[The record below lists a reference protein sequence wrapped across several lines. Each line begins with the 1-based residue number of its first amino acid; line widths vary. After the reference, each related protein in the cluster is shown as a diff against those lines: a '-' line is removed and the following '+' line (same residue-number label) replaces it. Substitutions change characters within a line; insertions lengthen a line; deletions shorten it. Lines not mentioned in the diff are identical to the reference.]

1 MKQKIILSTLNARY
15 LHTSLALR
23 YIAANMMELSGN
35 TEIVEF
41 VIGENT
47 FLLAEKLL
55 LKSPDIIGFGV
66 YIWNA
71 TETKK
76 LIDAIKAISPDTI
89 IIAGGPEV
97 SYEPL
102 RVDFSNADYIVRGEG
117 ERSFYELCAQIIAKV
132 PPKERIINKKPL
144 QPKEIALPYRLYT
157 DEDIAHRYIYVEAS
171 RGCPFECEFCL
182 SSIDERVSYF
192 DVDAILREFETLWQ
206 RGARNFK
213 FIDRSFNLN
222 VSVATRIFDFFL
234 SKEPPYLL
242 HFEVIPDSFPQRLL
256 SKIAQ
261 FPPASLQLE
270 VGIQTLNDEVGARIN
285 RRLDKEKIKQNIA
298 FLERDTSTHLHVDL
312 IAGLPGESME
322 SFGKNLNELYALT
335 SSEIQLGILK
345 KLSGTSIGRHD
356 ATYNAVYSDEPPY
369 EILQNDLIPFL
380 QMQQIKRFARFWDIG
395 YNSGNFR
402 ESIRMLW
409 MGTDDVFGSFF
420 AFSEWVYS
428 QTESTWQIAMNRYAE
443 LLFRYLT
450 ELMGVDKRIVA
461 DAILNDISAVGGRSV
476 PHFLRDFA
484 AKIPQKNSS
493 EEPKIGKRQQIWAK
507 KE

>member
-1 MKQKIILSTLNARY
+1 MKKIILSTLNARY

-23 YIAANMMELSGN
+23 YIAANMRELAEN

-55 LKSPDIIGFGV
+55 QKSPDIIGFGV

-71 TETKK
+71 AETKR
-76 LIDAIKAISPDTI
+76 LIDAIKAVSPDIT

-102 RVDFSNADYIVRGEG
+102 RVDFSGADYIVRGEG
-117 ERSFYELCAQIIAKV
+117 EKSFYELCKSLLSGKRPENKIIQKV
-132 PPKERIINKKPL
+132 KL
-144 QPKEIALPYRLYT
+144 SPKEIAAPYRLYT
-157 DEDIAHRYIYVEAS
+157 NEDIAHRYIYVEAS

-182 SSIDERVSYF
+182 SSIDERVAYF
-192 DVDAILREFETLWQ
+192 DTTEILAEFENLWQ

-222 VSVATRIFDFFL
+222 VSVATKIMDFFL
-234 SKEPPYLL
+234 AKEPPYLL
-242 HFEVIPDSFPQRLL
+242 HFEVIPDTFPERLL
-256 SKIAQ
+256 SKIAA

-270 VGIQTLNDEVGARIN
+270 IGIQTLNTEVAERIH
-285 RRLDKEKIKQNIA
+285 RRIDKEKIKQNIA
-298 FLERDTSTHLHVDL
+298 FLEKHTSVHLHVDL
-312 IAGLPGESME
+312 IAGLPGEDMD
-322 SFGKNLNELYALT
+322 SFGKNLNELYTLT

-345 KLSGTSIGRHD
+345 KLSGTTLARHD
-356 ATYNAVYSDEPPY
+356 EAFGTVYSDEPPY

-380 QMQQIKRFARFWDIG
+380 KMQQLKRFARFWDIG
-395 YNSGNFR
+395 YNSGNFK
-402 ESIRMLW
+402 ESIKMLW
-409 MGTDDVFGSFF
+409 WQTDDVFGSFF
-420 AFSEWVYS
+420 AFSEWVYT

-450 ELMGVDKRIVA
+450 ETKNIEKHIVA

-476 PHFLRDFA
+476 PHFLRDYA
-484 AKIPQKNSS
+484 SKIPQKTKA
-493 EEPKIGKRQQIWAK
+493 EESKIGKRQQIWAK